1 MAEASRRTTSRRE
14 LARHEHFEDVSPQ
27 VGELDEDALD
37 AALADDEDQALAL
50 LADLVGATDPRLR
63 ELARRLAGRI
73 VVDLARRGR
82 ARAGGIGS
90 LQVQPLPET
99 GGDLDVDASI
109 EPILEARGRGSAPAL
124 GELRA
129 RVWSRPDTALCLVV
143 DRSGSMSGN
152 KVATAAL
159 AAAAVANRAPKD
171 YSVLAF
177 SGNVIGVKSQ
187 DAPKSAEEV
196 VDALLRLRGHGTTD
210 LAGALRAAIDQL
222 GRSRAQRKVVVLLS
236 DCRASEPGTAEQ
248 VAAALDEL
256 VVVAPADDA
265 VEAEAF
271 AKAVGARW
279 APLDGPSSVP
289 EVFAE
294 LLSR

>member
-1 MAEASRRTTSRRE
+1 MADASRRTVSRRE
-14 LARHEHFEDVSPQ
+14 LARHDRFEDVSPE
-27 VGELDEDALD
+27 VGELDEEALES
-37 AALADDEDQALAL
+37 ALSEDEDQTLAL
-50 LADLVGATDPRLR
+50 LADLVGATDPKLR

-90 LQVQPLPET
+90 LQLQPLPET
-99 GGDLDVDASI
+99 GGDLDVDASL
-109 EPILEARGRGSAPAL
+109 EPLLEARGADRAPDI

-143 DRSGSMSGN
+143 DRSGSMSGQ
-152 KVATAAL
+152 KLATAAL
-159 AAAAVANRAPKD
+159 AAATVANRSPKD

-177 SGNVIGVKSQ
+177 SGEIIGVKSQ
-187 DAPKSAEEV
+187 DAPKSTEEV
-196 VDALLRLRGHGTTD
+196 VDALFRLRGHGTTD
-210 LAGALRAAIDQL
+210 LAGALRAAVDQL
-222 GRSRAQRKVVVLLS
+222 SRSRAQRKVTVLLS
-236 DCRASEPGTAEQ
+236 DCRASEPGTAER
-248 VAAALDEL
+248 VAASLEEL

-271 AKAVGARW
+271 ARAVGARW
-279 APLDGPSSVP
+279 APLDGPSAVP